1 MNSIWSGAIAVMAYR
16 SSPPRRTSSRRT
28 FTSNPGG
35 PHQDSMPSLV
45 VQSSHTS
52 AMGALN
58 VRSMLTLRRA
68 GCVCE
73 VKLGAAPIGVFE
85 GRDIELAH
93 LQQGFH
99 DFCRVPGLRVSH
111 HLPQS
116 RGDDLPRHTESILEP
131 AARSFLSALREPRP
145 DLIELLLRLAGRHER
160 EGFRERKGLATV
172 EGRVFLSVEL
182 EARVQHAP
190 FR

>member
-52 AMGALN
+52 AMGDLN

-73 VKLGAAPIGVFE
+73 VKLRTAPISPLE
-85 GRDIELAH
+85 RRDVELAH
-93 LQQGFH
+93 LQQGLH
-99 DFCRVPGLRVSH
+99 HFCRVSGFRVTH
-111 HLPQS
+111 HLAQ
-116 RGDDLPRHTESILEP
+116 RGGDDLPRHTE
-131 AARSFLSALREPRP
+131 
-145 DLIELLLRLAGRHER
+145 
-160 EGFRERKGLATV
+160 
-172 EGRVFLSVEL
+172 
-182 EARVQHAP
+182 
-190 FR
+190 